1 MAMQDDDASNGA
13 SKAEKMNA
21 GVDPGKKKW
30 PTPEEVAQ
38 ADQNAAAADSSGT
51 ADSSDQ
57 AEKAADSAEHAA
69 LEHPSYESLEAQ
81 LTETEQKLNEYWN
94 EVMRARAEME
104 NTRRRADKDIANAR
118 KFALEK
124 FSNDLL
130 PVVDSL
136 GHALECEFGDNEFAR
151 SIHEGVN
158 MTMNMFLQTME
169 RYGIKQVNP
178 LGEVFDP
185 NQHQAVSIEE
195 SPEAKPNTI
204 LRVLQKGY
212 LLNDRLVRPAMVVVA
227 K

>member
-1 MAMQDDDASNGA
+1 MAMQDDDTSQGA
-13 SKAEKMNA
+13 SKADAMNA
-21 GVDPGKKKW
+21 GVNQGKKKW
-30 PTPEEVAQ
+30 PTPEEI
-38 ADQNAAAADSSGT
+38 
-51 ADSSDQ
+51 DQ
-57 AEKAADSAEHAA
+57 AEVQATDLADEGDLGSQATDSIDKPA
-69 LEHPSYESLEAQ
+69 LEHPAYEALEAQ
-81 LTETEQKLNEYWN
+81 LTATEQKVNEHWN

-104 NTRRRADKDIANAR
+104 NTRRRAERDVTNAR

-151 SIHEGVN
+151 GIHEGVDLT
-158 MTMNMFLQTME
+158 MTMLLQTLE

-185 NQHQAVSIEE
+185 NLHQAVSTEE
-195 SPEAKPNTI
+195 VADAKPNSVV
-204 LRVLQKGY
+204 RVLQKGY
-212 LLNDRLVRPAMVVVA
+212 LLNERLIRPAMVVVA

>member
-1 MAMQDDDASNGA
+1 MTMQDDNASDGA

-38 ADQNAAAADSSGT
+38 ADQNAAAAN
-51 ADSSDQ
+51 SSDQ
-57 AEKAADSAEHAA
+57 AEKSVDSTEPAS

-104 NTRRRADKDIANAR
+104 NIRRRAEKDVANAR

-136 GHALECEFGDNEFAR
+136 GHALQCEFGDNEFAR

-178 LGEVFDP
+178 LGEIFDP